1 MYNTRWCTNEPAGYG
16 ISLASSAYQKHLCV
30 EPGGNAL
37 SGNIPASL
45 DNAHLRE
52 RRGQHGKHQSC
63 KMCRTQSA
71 YPTGSLCQ
79 RQCLK
84 ILVHPLSYAPVVC
97 SNSVS
102 AVLTEISR
110 RSLLVLI
117 SIPMIIDNF
126 NITCIT
132 IMPLK
137 TNTPLFVNADSELP
151 LPISF

>member
-1 MYNTRWCTNEPAGYG
+1 MR
-16 ISLASSAYQKHLCV
+16 ISENAEASMENINPVRCAAHRAHIPRVPYVKDSASKSWFIRFLMPQWY
-30 EPGGNAL
+30 
-37 SGNIPASL
+37 
-45 DNAHLRE
+45 AH
-52 RRGQHGKHQSC
+52 
-63 KMCRTQSA
+63 
-71 YPTGSLCQ
+71 
-79 RQCLK
+79 
-84 ILVHPLSYAPVVC
+84 
-97 SNSVS
+97 SVS
-102 AVLTEISR
+102 AVLTGISR